1 MPLLPRTR
9 TPKVKAETLLD
20 GLTSAVICVDQ
31 NLSIAGLNSAAE
43 SLFGV
48 GRKHALQEPILQ
60 VIPHFQPH
68 EERLRQA
75 VALFAGFIERETRL
89 THQGHPALIVDW
101 TVTPF
106 QDGKLRGLMMELLP
120 LDRHLRISR
129 DEMHL
134 AQHQASRA
142 MIRGLAH
149 EIKNPLGGI
158 RGAAQLLEREFPDSE
173 HREYTQVIIKEA
185 DRLQNLVNR
194 MLGPNRLPQKAA
206 LNIHEV
212 LEHVRQLAQAQGQP
226 NVSVLRDYDP
236 SIPDVFADREQLIQ
250 AVLNVVGNALQALEG
265 QGGTVLLRTRT
276 RRQFTLGG
284 HRHKLVAQIDVEDS
298 GIGIAPEMIE
308 KIFYPMVTTRS
319 EGTGLGLSIAQ
330 VLIHSHGGLIECA
343 SRPGQTIF
351 SIYLPFEQAEQA
363 EAKAETQ
370 GAGLA

>member
-1 MPLLPRTR
+1 MALLTR
-9 TPKVKAETLLD
+9 SKVSRIKAETLLD
-20 GLTSAVICVDQ
+20 GLTTAVICVDQ
-31 NLSIAGLNSAAE
+31 HLRIAGLNLAAE

-48 GRKHALQEPILQ
+48 GRKHALQEPLAQ

-68 EERLRQA
+68 LVRLGQA
-75 VALFAGFIERETRL
+75 VEHFAGFIERETRL
-89 THQGHPALIVDW
+89 NLNGHPPLTVDW

-106 QDGKLRGLMMELLP
+106 QDGKLRGLLMEMLP

-129 DEMHL
+129 DEML
-134 AQHQASRA
+134 SAQHQASRA

-194 MLGPNRLPQKAA
+194 MLGPNRLPQKAT

-212 LEHVRQLAQAQGQP
+212 LEHVRQLAQAEGQP
-226 NVSVLRDYDP
+226 GVTVLRDYDP
-236 SIPDVFADREQLIQ
+236 SIPEVFADREQLIQ
-250 AVLNVVGNALQALEG
+250 AVLNVVRNALQALSG
-265 QGGTVLLRTRT
+265 SNGTVLLRTRT
-276 RRQFTLGG
+276 RRQFTLNGQ
-284 HRHKLVAQIDVEDS
+284 RHKLVGQIDIEDS

-308 KIFYPMVTTRS
+308 KIFYPMVTTRP
-319 EGTGLGLSIAQ
+319 EGTGLGLPIAQ
-330 VLIHSHGGLIECA
+330 VLIHSHGGLIECV

-351 SIYLPFEQAEQA
+351 SIYLPFAQADAQA
-363 EAKAETQ
+363 DEKAR
-370 GAGLA
+370 GLA

>member
-1 MPLLPRTR
+1 MALLPRPR
-9 TPKVKAETLLD
+9 PSKVKPETLLD

-31 NLSIAGLNSAAE
+31 KLAIAGMNLAAE

-48 GRKHALQEPILQ
+48 GRKHALHETLMQ

-68 EERLRQA
+68 EIRLRLA
-75 VALFAGFIERETRL
+75 IERFAGFIERETRL
-89 THQGHPALIVDW
+89 AHNGHALLTVDW

-106 QDGKLRGLMMELLP
+106 QDGKLRGLLMELLP

-129 DEMHL
+129 DEMVS

-212 LEHVRQLAQAQGQP
+212 LEHVRQLAQAEGQA
-226 NVSVLRDYDP
+226 NVTLLRDYDP

-250 AVLNVVGNALQALEG
+250 AVLNVVRNALQALEG
-265 QGGTVLLRTRT
+265 MSGSVLLRSRT
-276 RRQFTLGG
+276 RRQFTLAG
-284 HRHKLVAQIDVEDS
+284 HRHKLVAQIDIEDT
-298 GIGIAPEMIE
+298 GPGIAVEMIE
-308 KIFYPMVTTRS
+308 KIFYPMVTTRPD
-319 EGTGLGLSIAQ
+319 GTGLGLPIAQ
-330 VLIHSHGGLIECA
+330 VLIHSHGGLIECT
-343 SRPGQTIF
+343 SRPGQTVF
-351 SIYLPFEQAEQA
+351 SIFLPFV
-363 EAKAETQ
+363 Q
-370 GAGLA
+370 GDA

>member
-1 MPLLPRTR
+1 MALLPRSKTS
-9 TPKVKAETLLD
+9 KVKAETLLD

-31 NLSIAGLNSAAE
+31 QLNIAGLNSAAE

-48 GRKHALQEPILQ
+48 GRKHALQEPLVQ

-68 EERLRQA
+68 EARIAQA
-75 VALFAGFIERETRL
+75 ISLYAGFIERETRL
-89 THQGHPALIVDW
+89 THNGHPPLTVDW

-106 QDGKLRGLMMELLP
+106 QDGKLRGVLMELLP

-129 DEMHL
+129 DEML
-134 AQHQASRA
+134 SAQHQASRA

-194 MLGPNRLPQKAA
+194 MLGPNRLPQKAT

-212 LEHVRQLAQAQGQP
+212 LEHVRQLVQAEGQA
-226 NVSVLRDYDP
+226 NVTVLRDYDP

-250 AVLNVVGNALQALEG
+250 AVLNVVRNAMQALA
-265 QGGTVLLRTRT
+265 GGSGSVLLRTRT
-276 RRQFTLGG
+276 RRQFTLAG
-284 HRHKLVAQIDVEDS
+284 HRHKLVAQVDVEDT
-298 GIGIAPEMIE
+298 GPGVAPEMIE
-308 KIFYPMVTTRS
+308 KIFYPMVTTRP
-319 EGTGLGLSIAQ
+319 EGTGLGLPIAQ
-330 VLIHSHGGLIECA
+330 VLIHSHGGVIECS

-351 SIYLPFEQAEQA
+351 SIYLPFVQAESPG
-363 EAKAETQ
+363 K
-370 GAGLA
+370 G

>member
-1 MPLLPRTR
+1 MALLTRSKTPRL
-9 TPKVKAETLLD
+9 KAETLLD
-20 GLTSAVICVDQ
+20 GLTTAVICIDQ
-31 NLSIAGLNSAAE
+31 NLNIADLNLAAE

-48 GRKHALQEPILQ
+48 GRKHALNEPLSQ
-60 VIPHFQPH
+60 VIPHFQTH
-68 EERLRQA
+68 EARLTQA
-75 VALFAGFIERETRL
+75 ITLFAGFIERETRL
-89 THQGHPALIVDW
+89 VHNGHPPLTVDW

-106 QDGKLRGLMMELLP
+106 QDGKLRGLLMELLP

-129 DEMHL
+129 DEML
-134 AQHQASRA
+134 SVQHQASRA

-212 LEHVRQLAQAQGQP
+212 LEHVRQLVQAEGAP
-226 NVSVLRDYDP
+226 NITLLRDYDP

-250 AVLNVVGNALQALEG
+250 AVLNIVRNAVQALASAEPAA
-265 QGGTVLLRTRT
+265 GTVLLRSRS
-276 RRQFTLGG
+276 RRQFTLAGQ
-284 HRHKLVAQIDVEDS
+284 RHKLVAQIDIEDT
-298 GIGIAPEMIE
+298 GPGVAPEMAE
-308 KIFYPMVTTRS
+308 KIFYPMVTTRA
-319 EGTGLGLSIAQ
+319 EGTGLGLPIAQ
-330 VLIHSHGGLIECA
+330 VLVHSHGGVIECV

-351 SIYLPFEQAEQA
+351 SIYLPFVQADAQDPV
-363 EAKAETQ
+363 
-370 GAGLA
+370 

>member
-1 MPLLPRTR
+1 MALLTR
-9 TPKVKAETLLD
+9 SKISRIKPDTLLD
-20 GLTSAVICVDQ
+20 GLTTAVICIDHQ
-31 NLSIAGLNSAAE
+31 LNIAGLNLAAE

-48 GRKHALQEPILQ
+48 GRKHALQEPLQ
-60 VIPHFQPH
+60 QIIPHFQPH
-68 EERLRQA
+68 AARLQQA
-75 VALFAGFIERETRL
+75 VERFAGFIEREIRL
-89 THQGHPALIVDW
+89 VHSAHPVLTVDW

-106 QDGKLRGLMMELLP
+106 QDGKLRGLLMELLP

-129 DEMHL
+129 DEML
-134 AQHQASRA
+134 TAQHQASRA

-194 MLGPNRLPQKAA
+194 MLGPNRLPQKAK

-212 LEHVRQLAQAQGQP
+212 LEHVRQLAQAEGQAG
-226 NVSVLRDYDP
+226 VTVLRDYDP

-250 AVLNVVGNALQALEG
+250 AVLNVVRNALQALAG
-265 QGGTVLLRTRT
+265 STGTVMLRTRT
-276 RRQFTLGG
+276 RRQFTLNG

-298 GIGIAPEMIE
+298 GTGIAPEMME
-308 KIFYPMVTTRS
+308 KIFYPMVTTRP
-319 EGTGLGLSIAQ
+319 EGTGLGLPIAQ
-330 VLIHSHGGLIECA
+330 VLIHSHGGLVECI

-351 SIYLPFEQAEQA
+351 SIYLPFAQDDM
-363 EAKAETQ
+363 KSK
-370 GAGLA
+370 GLA

>member
-1 MPLLPRTR
+1 MPLLPRSK

-31 NLSIAGLNSAAE
+31 QLRIAGLNLAAE

-48 GRKHALQEPILQ
+48 GRKHALGESLLQ
-60 VIPHFQPH
+60 VVPHFQAH
-68 EERLRQA
+68 EARLQQA
-75 VALFAGFIERETRL
+75 IALFAGFIERETRL
-89 THQGHPALIVDW
+89 MHNGHPPITVDW

-120 LDRHLRISR
+120 LDRHLRITR
-129 DEMHL
+129 DEML
-134 AQHQASRA
+134 SAQHQASRA

-194 MLGPNRLPQKAA
+194 MLGPNRLPQKAE

-212 LEHVRQLAQAQGQP
+212 LEHVRQLAQAEGQRG
-226 NVSVLRDYDP
+226 VTLLRDYDP

-250 AVLNVVGNALQALEG
+250 AVLNVVRNALQALEG
-265 QGGTVLLRTRT
+265 SVGTVLLRTRT
-276 RRQFTLGG
+276 RRQFTLAG
-284 HRHKLVAQIDVEDS
+284 HRHKLVAQIDIEDS
-298 GIGIAPEMIE
+298 GVGIAPEMME
-308 KIFYPMVTTRS
+308 KIFYPMVTTRP
-319 EGTGLGLSIAQ
+319 EGTGLGLPIAQ
-330 VLIHSHGGLIECA
+330 VLIHSHGGVIECT
-343 SRPGQTIF
+343 SRTGQTIF
-351 SIYLPFEQAEQA
+351 SIYLPFVQADA
-363 EAKAETQ
+363 TGKDAA
-370 GAGLA
+370 